1 MPGFW
6 HAECDKTPEVGK
18 MSIQNGGL
26 RGDVDDL
33 VATLRAYLK
42 QETIGPLRGLGR
54 YLTFGLAGT
63 ICFTVG
69 GLFLALATI
78 RTLQATTDAFQ
89 DNLSFLPYLGGVIT
103 CVALVS
109 LATLGM
115 KRDGRRH
122 SGG

>member
-1 MPGFW
+1 
-6 HAECDKTPEVGK
+6 

-26 RGDVDDL
+26 RGDIDDL
-33 VATLRAYLK
+33 LATLRAYLK

-54 YLTFGLAGT
+54 YLTFGLVGT

-69 GLFLALATI
+69 GLFLILATI
-78 RTLQATTDAFQ
+78 RTLQATTDALEG
-89 DNLSFLPYLGGVIT
+89 NLSFVPYLGGVIT
-103 CVALVS
+103 CAVLISVTT
-109 LATLGM
+109 LAM